1 MNRVKYIITICL
13 IMLLVPAG
21 IIFAENILIQADR
34 QTFDGEKT
42 TFEGNVKVDYEDV
55 SIKSPR
61 AIVRNNEEGKPGA
74 ATFVDGAQAIKDSGY
89 SRSEVKAN
97 IINLSLLKSRI
108 RAEGN
113 AESSVFEDKEPLVHI
128 NAGSQIFDI
137 KKNIIVAE
145 EDVNIKYK
153 EIVTNS
159 DKARIT
165 INENGTLD
173 RVELLGN
180 VKIDQKKN
188 IIRADEVLYNPNTD
202 EMVASGKASSETMLD
217 DGTYVVIYA
226 DYQQYDNMSKT
237 LITSGKVKIKYKDYI
252 ASGPKATFIPDKD
265 SSVPNR
271 IVFLGRSKI
280 QEGQKFVEADR
291 IELTLDPKNF
301 TAEGNVITR
310 FSQVDSYKDMNKNKK
325 L

>member
-1 MNRVKYIITICL
+1 MNKKYLIIICL
-13 IMLLVPAG
+13 IVLLTPAG
-21 IIFAENILIQADR
+21 FIYAENILIQADR

-55 SIKSPR
+55 SIESPR
-61 AIVRNNEEGKPGA
+61 AIIRNDKEGKPGA
-74 ATFVDGAQAIKDSGY
+74 ATFVDGAHAIKDSGY

-97 IINLSLLKSRI
+97 IINLSLLKNRI
-108 RAEGN
+108 RAEGE
-113 AESSVFEDKEPLVHI
+113 AESSVFEEKQPLVHI

-137 KKNIIVAE
+137 KENIIVAS

-153 EIVTNS
+153 EILTNS

-165 INENGTLD
+165 INTKGSLD
-173 RVELLGN
+173 KVELLGN

-188 IIRADEVLYNPNTD
+188 IIRADEVFYNPNAD
-202 EMVASGKASSETMLD
+202 EMVASGRASSETILD

-226 DYQQYDNMSKT
+226 DYQQYDNMTKT
-237 LITSGKVKIKYKDYI
+237 LITSGNVKIRYRDYI
-252 ASGPKATFIPDKD
+252 ASGPKATFLPDKETG
-265 SSVPNR
+265 VPNT

-291 IELTLDPKNF
+291 IELTLNPKNF
-301 TAEGNVITR
+301 TAEGNVRTR
-310 FSQVDSYKDMNKNKK
+310 FSQVDSYKDMNKNKQ